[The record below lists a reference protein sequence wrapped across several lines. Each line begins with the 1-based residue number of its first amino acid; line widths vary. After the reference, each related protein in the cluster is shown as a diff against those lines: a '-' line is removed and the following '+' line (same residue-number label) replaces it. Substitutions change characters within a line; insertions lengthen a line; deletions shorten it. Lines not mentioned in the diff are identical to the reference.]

1 MAYYLL
7 YFSLFKFVALLF
19 FHRQFIKSLFFSIKE
34 IYTISLMFF
43 TVEAQA
49 LLLKRLPSLTNN
61 C

>member
-1 MAYYLL
+1 MVYYLL

-19 FHRQFIKSLFFSIKE
+19 FHCQFIKSLFFSIKE